1 MFGQVVSGMN
11 VVQEI
16 AKVPTD
22 IHDMPRIPVTV
33 FDCGELDS
41 NTGQAKKQGE
51 NLTAMAKVSVYDNAL
66 QKHVDNHSD
75 SDLDL
80 EASSKH

>member
-66 QKHVDNHSD
+66 QKHVDYHSD